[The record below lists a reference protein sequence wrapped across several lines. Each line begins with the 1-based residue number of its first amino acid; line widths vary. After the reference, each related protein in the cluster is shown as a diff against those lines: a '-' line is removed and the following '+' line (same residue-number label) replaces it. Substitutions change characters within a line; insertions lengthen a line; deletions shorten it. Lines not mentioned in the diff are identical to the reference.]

1 MRQSGFTLI
10 EMLLVL
16 AVLMTVI
23 GIAIPSYQTVETAK
37 EEDRFFDLLLRD
49 IYFAQSEA
57 YRSKTSV
64 MVVFREAEHT
74 YEVVRNFQKVLP
86 PRKMPPSVG
95 IEKTSNIDGV
105 YFTANGSVTKAGT
118 MRFSTSS
125 GERTMVVH
133 LGKGRVV
140 FSE

>member
-1 MRQSGFTLI
+1 
-10 EMLLVL
+10 MLLVL

-23 GIAIPSYQTVETAK
+23 GIAIPSYRTFETAQ

-49 IYFAQSEA
+49 VYFAQSEA
-57 YRSKTSV
+57 YRSQASA
-64 MVVFREAEHT
+64 MVVFRQAEQK
-74 YEVVRNFQKVLP
+74 YEVVRNYQSGLLSRKV
-86 PRKMPPSVG
+86 PPSVR
-95 IEKTSNIDGV
+95 ILKTSNIDGV
-105 YFTANGSVTKAGT
+105 YFTANGTVASAGT

-140 FSE
+140 ISE